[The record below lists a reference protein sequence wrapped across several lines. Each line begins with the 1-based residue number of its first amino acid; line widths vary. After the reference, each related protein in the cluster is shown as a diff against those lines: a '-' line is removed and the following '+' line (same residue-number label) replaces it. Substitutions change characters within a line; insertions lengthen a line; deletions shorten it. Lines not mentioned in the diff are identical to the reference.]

1 MVLIIDVFVKW
12 QTLEQYGI
20 SSGDSALLINGIT
33 MDVETVD
40 MFSLY
45 DTIKNDLT
53 IMDELSQ
60 HGLAVSCYNA
70 LQTFYKRFKEQ
81 LLIYPQEVW
90 SDLCQQMVLCSFM
103 GVIKL
108 LGAKYH
114 LESFHLLSIVLLSC
128 WKLGMW
134 KRLILW
140 CLSSYF
146 FTLITFGI
154 LLPLWNFEGVGEN
167 KLWQK
172 TFLPIFIHV
181 MYACYYCYCRMKTL
195 AVYYDSYLILKINSL
210 HWISGILQSL

>member
-70 LQTFYKRFKEQ
+70 
-81 LLIYPQEVW
+81 
-90 SDLCQQMVLCSFM
+90 
-103 GVIKL
+103 
-108 LGAKYH
+108 
-114 LESFHLLSIVLLSC
+114 
-128 WKLGMW
+128 
-134 KRLILW
+134 
-140 CLSSYF
+140 
-146 FTLITFGI
+146 
-154 LLPLWNFEGVGEN
+154 
-167 KLWQK
+167 
-172 TFLPIFIHV
+172 
-181 MYACYYCYCRMKTL
+181 
-195 AVYYDSYLILKINSL
+195 
-210 HWISGILQSL
+210 